1 MEKKQQT
8 PRNYWRKHSKEY
20 GHIIVR
26 LGRTLKVEFTEF
38 AEVEGHDDSL
48 PYNAQVWINDCPCG
62 IAFND
67 GWGGE
72 SEFRSNGNYDNL
84 VEAVKEEALKYR
96 AFFDIPDGAKNFQLT
111 LPLLF
116 DLMAYWCCTCSKG
129 RQRTFW
135 YNNTTMKL
143 RKTDVR

>member
-1 MEKKQQT
+1 MRMKINK
-8 PRNYWRKHSKEY
+8 NYA
-20 GHIIVR
+20 HIIVKV
-26 LGRTLKVEFTEF
+26 GRSFKVEFGNFSEQ
-38 AEVEGHDDSL
+38 VGHDDSL
-48 PYNAQVWINDCPCG
+48 PYGAEVWINDCPCG
-62 IAFND
+62 TAFND

-72 SEFRSNGNYDNL
+72 SVFNSNGHYDNL
-84 VEAVKEEALKYR
+84 VEALGEEVLKYR

-116 DLMAYWCCTCSKG
+116 DLMAYWCCVCGKG